1 MTVLFSVLV
10 IVDGWMDGSLGGIEG
25 AQKRVQGTLLCCM
38 LCLVQIPAHLELAGL
53 AHLKG
58 IKTPVAAAL
67 IASMVLASG
76 SYWQQFL
83 HLPHALL
90 LAILAICFLAL
101 VAQNYLKNGLEGML
115 ANCGGGALSILYL
128 GLLAS
133 FLMSIRIDFGLWPL
147 VMTVFVVKS
156 ADIGA
161 YTMGR
166 ACGRHKF
173 APRISPGKTWEGM
186 LGAVLFGVIVSVIFA
201 DLGEVMAW
209 QAAIKVMAWQA
220 AVMFG
225 ICFAFIGQMGDLLES
240 MMKRDAQLKDSS
252 SRVPGFGGVLDIVDS
267 PLVSAPF
274 AYCFLSLSSSL
285 AP

>member
-1 MTVLFSVLV
+1 MLKHRLFFGTLITVLFSALV
-10 IVDGWMDGSLGGIEG
+10 IVDGWMDGSFG
-25 AQKRVQGTLLCCM
+25 AGEPLPVQGTLLCCL

-53 AHLKG
+53 AQLKG
-58 IKTPVAAAL
+58 IRIPVTAAL
-67 IASMVLASG
+67 IGSMVLASA

-83 HLPHALL
+83 PLPDAVLS
-90 LAILAICFLAL
+90 AILAFSFLAI
-101 VAQNYLKNGLEGML
+101 VVQNYQQNGFEGML
-115 ANCGGGALSILYL
+115 VNCGGGALSIIYL

-133 FLMSIRIDFGLWPL
+133 FLMSIRVHFGLWPL
-147 VMTVFVVKS
+147 VMTLFVVKS

-161 YTMGR
+161 YTVGR
-166 ACGRHKF
+166 VCGRHKF

-201 DLGEVMAW
+201 DRG
-209 QAAIKVMAWQA
+209 KVMAWQV

-225 ICFAFIGQMGDLLES
+225 ICFAFIGQMGDLVES
-240 MMKRDAQLKDSS
+240 MMKRDAQIKDSS

-285 AP
+285 TS

>member
-1 MTVLFSVLV
+1 MTVLFSALV
-10 IVDGWMDGSLGGIEG
+10 IADGWMDGSIGEG
-25 AQKRVQGTLLCCM
+25 EPLPVQGTILCCL

-53 AHLKG
+53 ARLKG
-58 IKTPVAAAL
+58 IRIPVTTAV
-67 IASMVLASG
+67 IGSMLLASS

-83 HLPHALL
+83 RPPDTVIS
-90 LAILAICFLAL
+90 AILAFSFLAII
-101 VAQNYLKNGLEGML
+101 VQNYRQNGVEGML
-115 ANCGGGALSILYL
+115 GNCGGGALSIVYL

-133 FLMSIRIDFGLWPL
+133 FLMSIRVHFGLWPL
-147 VMTVFVVKS
+147 VMTIFVIKS

-161 YTMGR
+161 YTVGQLF
-166 ACGRHKF
+166 GRHKF

-201 DLGEVMAW
+201 DRG
-209 QAAIKVMAWQA
+209 KVMAWQA
-220 AVMFG
+220 AVVFG
-225 ICFAFIGQMGDLLES
+225 ICFAFIGQMGDLVES

-274 AYCFLSLSSSL
+274 AYCFLSLSSSMT
-285 AP
+285 A

>member
-1 MTVLFSVLV
+1 MSLLLSAL
-10 IVDGWMDGSLGGIEG
+10 IIADGWMDGSFDGGG
-25 AQKRVQGTLLCCM
+25 PKRIQGTILCCL

-53 AHLKG
+53 AQLKG
-58 IKTPVAAAL
+58 VKIPVTAAV
-67 IASMVLASG
+67 IGSMVLASA

-83 HLPHALL
+83 PLPDGVLW
-90 LAILAICFLAL
+90 AILAFAFLAI
-101 VAQNYLKNGLEGML
+101 VVQNYQQNGFEGML
-115 ANCGGGALSILYL
+115 VNCGGGALSLLYL
-128 GLLAS
+128 GVLAS
-133 FLMSIRIDFGLWPL
+133 FLMSIRVRFGLWPL
-147 VMTVFVVKS
+147 VMTLFVVKS

-161 YTMGR
+161 YTLGR
-166 ACGRHKF
+166 ACGRHKL

-209 QAAIKVMAWQA
+209 QAAI
-220 AVMFG
+220 MFG

-240 MMKRDAQLKDSS
+240 MMKRDAHLKDSS

-267 PLVSAPF
+267 LLVSAPF

-285 AP
+285 TF